1 MYIKQD
7 MDFNDLMNNCWSGAI
22 DTLKTIEEHDKEE
35 ELMTH
40 LEEIFESYFDNV
52 PTMTEI
58 NDYLWFEDEAIFEAL
73 GISETEE
80 EEIEY
85 EEGET
90 EKECVDFNSFC
101 RRYECE
107 KCPYDDH
114 CKTIDDCRKRYLDLK
129 WPDDEDDEKDEHGG
143 YIIPLF

>member
-22 DTLKTIEEHDKEE
+22 DTLKTIEEHDKEDA
-35 ELMTH
+35 LMEH

-52 PTMTEI
+52 PDMAEV
-58 NDYLWFEDEAIFEAL
+58 NDYLWFDDEAIFEAL
-73 GISETEE
+73 GISESEE
-80 EEIEY
+80 EEDEEIEY

-90 EKECVDFNSFC
+90 EKECIDFNSFC

-107 KCPYDDH
+107 KCPYDDY
-114 CKTIDDCRKRYLDLK
+114 CKTIDDCRERYLSLK
-129 WPDDEDDEKDEHGG
+129 WPEDNEEE
-143 YIIPLF
+143 